1 MGCSLHQ
8 RGRLLFRPWA
18 LRPAGF
24 PPQAQGLGLCQ
35 LTHPRSSTCELLCI
49 PASPAPKLP
58 PLNSLPC
65 RLGPQGPSPCAEKSP
80 VRSPPCTAL
89 PGINRHGGRGCASVP
104 PVTPPLSALCPHGLA
119 QGRHR
124 GGNQNISV
132 YSWSGSQLPWKQGS
146 VATSLTLEVGVT
158 EGSSVLALQDQ
169 PRTTILGFLWM
180 QSHLRQSFCIP
191 GPQFTHQ
198 HRSTRGCLGV

>member
-1 MGCSLHQ
+1 MLKSL
-8 RGRLLFRPWA
+8 LLAPPLA
-18 LRPAGF
+18 LRCQGSTATGAG
-24 PPQAQGLGLCQ
+24 A
-35 LTHPRSSTCELLCI
+35 
-49 PASPAPKLP
+49 
-58 PLNSLPC
+58 
-65 RLGPQGPSPCAEKSP
+65 
-80 VRSPPCTAL
+80 
-89 PGINRHGGRGCASVP
+89 VP

-169 PRTTILGFLWM
+169 PRTTILRFLRM
-180 QSHLRQSFCIP
+180 QSHLRQVLLHPRTSVYPSVAREHAGLLRCLRPFLTSSLSVPPPPPTPILLYNYRQAVCSLWASVSPFCSSL
-191 GPQFTHQ
+191 FL
-198 HRSTRGCLGV
+198 SLL